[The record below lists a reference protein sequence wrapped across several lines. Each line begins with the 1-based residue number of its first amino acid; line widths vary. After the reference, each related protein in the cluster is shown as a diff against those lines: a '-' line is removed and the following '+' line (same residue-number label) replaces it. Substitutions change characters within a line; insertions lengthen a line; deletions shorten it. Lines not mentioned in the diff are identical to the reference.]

1 MRGRMM
7 DIVFLILVLLT
18 IFAVAVALA
27 LLVLLCAYLLWAET
41 QKEYEL

>member
-1 MRGRMM
+1 M
-7 DIVFLILVLLT
+7 DIVFLIVVLLT

-27 LLVLLCAYLLWAET
+27 LLVFLCAYLVWAEV

>member
-1 MRGRMM
+1 M
-7 DIVFLILVLLT
+7 DIVFLIVVLLT

-27 LLVLLCAYLLWAET
+27 LLVLLCAYLLWAEM

>member
-1 MRGRMM
+1 MM

-18 IFAVAVALA
+18 IFAVAVSLA
-27 LLVLLCAYLLWAET
+27 LLVLLCAYLVWAEM

>member
-1 MRGRMM
+1 M
-7 DIVFLILVLLT
+7 DIVFLIVVLLT

-41 QKEYEL
+41 QEEYEI

>member
-1 MRGRMM
+1 MM

-27 LLVLLCAYLLWAET
+27 LLVLLCAYLVWAET
-41 QKEYEL
+41 QKEYEI